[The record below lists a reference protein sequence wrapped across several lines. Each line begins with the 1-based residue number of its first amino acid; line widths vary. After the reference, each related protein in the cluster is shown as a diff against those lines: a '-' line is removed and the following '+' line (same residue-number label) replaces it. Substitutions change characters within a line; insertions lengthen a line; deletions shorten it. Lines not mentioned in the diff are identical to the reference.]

1 MNNTTVRSHLDF
13 FSLYKF
19 PAVDL
24 NCIHIFV
31 RIEYIPHCVDT
42 KNIWAS
48 QHEIR
53 QYFSLL
59 VISLSAVILV

>member
-13 FSLYKF
+13 FFSLCKF

-31 RIEYIPHCVDT
+31 RIEYIPHYVDT

-48 QHEIR
+48 QHEMR
-53 QYFSLL
+53 
-59 VISLSAVILV
+59 